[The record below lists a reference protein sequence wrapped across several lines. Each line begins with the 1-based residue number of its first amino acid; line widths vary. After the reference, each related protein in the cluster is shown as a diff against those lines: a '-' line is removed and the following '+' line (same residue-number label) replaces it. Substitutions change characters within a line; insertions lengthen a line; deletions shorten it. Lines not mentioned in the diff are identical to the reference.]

1 MSTTLETKTN
11 TLDVLPPE
19 YTTFLT
25 RLKDIP
31 ETEVVDIP
39 VQHDLHGG
47 LLARTI
53 FVKAGT
59 AAMGCVHAVDSLT
72 IIQGHLYLRSAT
84 GTEEVKGFG
93 VFPCSANQ
101 WRAIYAVEDSII
113 TTVLKTDYKS
123 LVDLDKIQK
132 DSVMNYEDIA
142 SNKLPM
148 ELT

>member
-1 MSTTLETKTN
+1 MNIATQSPTDLT
-11 TLDVLPPE
+11 VLPSE
-19 YTTFLT
+19 YIEFMT
-25 RLKDIP
+25 RLQTTPD
-31 ETEVVDIP
+31 TEVVDIP

-47 LLARTI
+47 LLARTV

-72 IIQGHLYLRSAT
+72 IIQGHLYLRSST
-84 GTEEVKGFG
+84 GTDEVKGFG

-113 TTVLKTDYKS
+113 TTVLKTEYKS
-123 LVDLDKIQK
+123 LVDIDKIQK
-132 DSVMNYEDIA
+132 DSVMNYKDIA
-142 SNKLPM
+142 SNTLPM